1 MGLIFCIAAWSKLF
15 EPPSTA
21 GLVYVFGLPYQ
32 FMPAELIRIV
42 RVWLPY
48 IELVV
53 GALMIVG
60 IAPRF
65 MSIIALALIAAF
77 ILTNSLLISRGLGTS
92 SCGCFGGLVELTTIQ
107 ALYIDIIMLVLTVVI
122 FFSFQGKLI
131 TIRTWFAKMDKPDS
145 Q

>member
-1 MGLIFCIAAWSKLF
+1 MVKIPNIGCGRRRWLGIGASIIVGLIFCIAAWSKLF
-15 EPPSTA
+15 GPPATT

-48 IELVV
+48 IELVG

-77 ILTNSLLISRGLGTS
+77 ILTNSLLIGRGLGTS
-92 SCGCFGGLVELTTIQ
+92 PCGAGDDVT
-107 ALYIDIIMLVLTVVI
+107 A
-122 FFSFQGKLI
+122 I
-131 TIRTWFAKMDKPDS
+131 TIA
-145 Q
+145 